1 MKRVLRER
9 HLRIGA
15 LLSAFTGAVGCGAAD
30 GESSGATATTGIT
43 TAPGT
48 GTQGMTGTN
57 VTGVTG
63 EATGTDSDSGAPTG
77 PGTSTDEPT
86 AGATSN
92 DSSAPKLDLAMAD
105 FGMPAPGE
113 GCTKVDFLFVLDNSI
128 SMGDEQQNLA
138 NSFPGFISTIQSQ
151 VQAQD
156 YHIMVID
163 TDDQD
168 KWGEKWDKCHQKC
181 MTDDPGDGCLTVY
194 FPDIVCGMEPPPPE
208 ACDQTLGAGRNK
220 GAGGP
225 PVACP
230 VDGGLRYMTQ
240 AQGDLGGAFD
250 CVANMGA
257 TGNSNERPAEAM
269 LAALGPQTEAGGCH
283 PGFLRDDAVLVVTMI
298 SDEQENGSPGT
309 PQTWYDDLLALKGG
323 NTTAIVLLSL
333 NGDAETPGLECTPTA
348 KMVEFVAKFGDRG
361 IIDSIC
367 APDYSPFFQDA
378 VSVIDY
384 ACDEFVPP
392 G

>member
-1 MKRVLRER
+1 MRER
-9 HLRIGA
+9 SVRIGA
-15 LLSAFTGAVGCGAAD
+15 LVCAIGWIGCGPSEEGTD
-30 GESSGATATTGIT
+30 G
-43 TAPGT
+43 GT
-48 GTQGMTGTN
+48 GVTGVTGVTQGATQGMTMTG

-63 EATGTDSDSGAPTG
+63 EATGSDSDTGAPTTGG
-77 PGTSTDEPT
+77 PGNATDEST
-86 AGATSN
+86 EGVTSN
-92 DSSAPKLDLAMAD
+92 DSSSPKLDLAMVD
-105 FGMPAPGE
+105 FGGPPAGE

-168 KWGEKWDKCHQKC
+168 KWGEKWDKCHEKC
-181 MTDDPGDGCLTVY
+181 MTDDPGDNCLTVY
-194 FPDIVCGMEPPPPE
+194 FPDIICGMEPPAPE

-225 PVACP
+225 PIACP
-230 VDGGLRYMTQ
+230 LDGGLRYMTQ
-240 AQGDLGGAFD
+240 DQADLPGAFD
-250 CVANMGA
+250 CVADMGA
-257 TGNSNERPAEAM
+257 TGNSNERPAAALLE
-269 LAALGPQTEAGGCH
+269 ALGPQTQAGGCH

-309 PQTWYDDLLALKGG
+309 PQSWYADLLALKGG
-323 NTTAIVLLSL
+323 NETAIVMLSL
-333 NGDAETPGLECTPTA
+333 NGDAETMGQECIPTA
-348 KMVEFVAKFGDRG
+348 KMVEFVDYFGDRG

-378 VSVIDY
+378 VGVIDY